1 MFGWFLGKKEAHKIK
16 EETKK
21 GFDSVK
27 KDIQSAGEW
36 IKHLHEHKELH
47 KKEINE
53 IKGILST
60 IKDDVEELKNIVSLV
75 DSVSPR
81 QILKT
86 PKQVFNKQTAVYP
99 VQTGVQTGVQTP
111 NLDNFSVSERAIL
124 WVLLNTDMKLSY
136 DDVAAVLGKERSTIR
151 GQINAIKSKSDGVLE
166 EITEKNGK
174 KRVFIHENMKEKLLK
189 KAKVRVK
196 KDKNAEKSG

>member
-1 MFGWFLGKKEAHKIK
+1 MFGWFFGKKGTHKIK

-36 IKHLHEHKELH
+36 IKHLDTHRELH
-47 KKEINE
+47 KKEIDE

-86 PKQVFNKQTAVYP
+86 PKQVFNKQTGVYP
-99 VQTGVQTGVQTP
+99 VQTSVQTSVQTP

-136 DDVAAVLGKERSTIR
+136 DDIAAVLGKERSTIR
-151 GQINAIKSKSDGVLE
+151 GQINAIKAKSENIIE

-174 KRVFIHENMKEKLLK
+174 KRVFIPAEIKERLL
-189 KAKVRVK
+189 
-196 KDKNAEKSG
+196 